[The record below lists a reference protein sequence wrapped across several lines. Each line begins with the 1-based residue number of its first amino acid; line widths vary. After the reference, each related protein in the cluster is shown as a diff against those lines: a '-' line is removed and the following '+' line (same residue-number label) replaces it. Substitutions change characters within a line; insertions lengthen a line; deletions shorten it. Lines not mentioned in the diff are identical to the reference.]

1 METLD
6 DKIKR
11 FLKISS
17 GSGYGSGS
25 GSGDGYGSGYG
36 DGYGSGYG
44 YGYGYGSGYGYG
56 YGSGS
61 GSGYGDGSGDGYG
74 SGYGSGSGDGSGDGS
89 GLKTLNGHK
98 VYMIDGVTTLIYGV
112 HGNMATGV
120 IVQRDLTL
128 KPCYIAKVGNCFAH
142 GDTIKDAVADAHS
155 KYIQDLPEEERLQSF
170 VDAHPSLE
178 EKYPAKDLFEWHN
191 TLTGSCRMG
200 RENFCNE
207 RGIDIEEDSFTIEE
221 FVELTKDSYGGDII
235 KQILKTYE

>member
-11 FLKISS
+11 FLEISS
-17 GSGYGSGS
+17 
-25 GSGDGYGSGYG
+25 
-36 DGYGSGYG
+36 
-44 YGYGYGSGYGYG
+44 
-56 YGSGS
+56 
-61 GSGYGDGSGDGYG
+61 GDGSGDGYG
-74 SGYGSGSGDGSGDGS
+74 SGDGSGSGYGYGDGSGSGYGYGS

-98 VYMIDGVTTLIYGV
+98 VYMIDGVATLIYGV

-142 GDTIKDAVADAHS
+142 GDTAHQAAQDANG
-155 KYIQDLPEEERLQSF
+155 KYLQDMPEEERIKAF
-170 VDAHPSLE
+170 IEAHPNKS
-178 EKYPAKDLFEWHN
+178 EKYPASDLFEWHN

-207 RGIDIEEDSFTIEE
+207 RGIDIEEDSFTIKE

-235 KQILKTYE
+235 KQILEAYE